1 VLYGQ
6 AIVLIRM
13 QTWIKNNL
21 KGDPVIWTIIILLSV
36 LSILLVYSAASAPA
50 FRSKDGDTEYY
61 LIKHCILIGFSFMA
75 MWVAHNINYI
85 YYSKISRFA
94 LLLCV
99 PLLIY
104 TYFKGIT
111 ENEASRWIMIPFINQ
126 TFQTSDLAKLAL
138 ISNLASM
145 LAKRQQNI
153 DDFKKSLL
161 PILIWCGV
169 ICGLIALS
177 DLSTAMM
184 LFTTCLIIMFIGR
197 VSINSLLKLIG
208 IGVICLG
215 LSLIVGQRGPTAV
228 KRIEK
233 WWGMVSGTTAPEEL
247 DYQVQQSFIALA
259 KGKIFG
265 VGSGHSSQT
274 YHLPVAYSDYIF
286 AILNEEYGLIMGV
299 VVVFLYL
306 LLLYRGIKVA
316 TNSDKAFGGLL
327 SVGLTFSLV
336 IQSMINMMVVV
347 GLVPV
352 TGLSLPLL
360 SMGGTSLLFT
370 GVSLGIILSVSRGDL
385 REQARENQFV
395 VQEEQEEAFPF
406 AMDEI
411 EEEPSSIAPKTLMD
425 DELLD
430 RGSIELSL

>member
-1 VLYGQ
+1 
-6 AIVLIRM
+6 M

-21 KGDPVIWTIIILLSV
+21 KGDPVIWTVIILLSV
-36 LSILLVYSAASAPA
+36 LSILVVYSAASAPA
-50 FRSKDGDTEYY
+50 FRSRGGNTEYY
-61 LIKHCILIGFSFMA
+61 LIKHFVLILCSFFA

-94 LLLCV
+94 LLISV

-104 TYFKGIT
+104 TYFNGVT
-111 ENEASRWIMIPFINQ
+111 ENNASRWIMIPIINQ

-138 ISNLASM
+138 IANLASM
-145 LAKRQQNI
+145 LAKRQKNI

-184 LFTTCLIIMFIGR
+184 LFSTCLMIMFVGR
-197 VSINSLLKLIG
+197 VSVNSLLKLLGIG
-208 IGVICLG
+208 IICVG
-215 LSLIVGQRGPTAV
+215 LALVVGQRLETAIN
-228 KRIEK
+228 RISE
-233 WWGMVSGTTAPEEL
+233 WWGMVSGATAPGDL
-247 DYQVQQSFIALA
+247 DYQVQQSFIAIS
-259 KGKIFG
+259 KGGFFG
-265 VGSGHSSQT
+265 VGSGHSSQS

-299 VVVFLYL
+299 AVIFLYL

-316 TNSDKAFGGLL
+316 TNSEKAFGGLL

-347 GLVPV
+347 GLMPV

-385 REQARENQFV
+385 REEVKESKMNKTDQPSIESENAEGDFSSFEPELV
-395 VQEEQEEAFPF
+395 V
-406 AMDEI
+406 DED
-411 EEEPSSIAPKTLMD
+411 ELMD
-425 DELLD
+425 GE
-430 RGSIELSL
+430 SIGLSI

>member
-1 VLYGQ
+1 
-6 AIVLIRM
+6 M

-21 KGDPVIWTIIILLSV
+21 KGDPVIWTVIIVLSV

-50 FRSKDGDTEYY
+50 FRSRQGDTEYY
-61 LIKHCILIGFSFMA
+61 LIKHCVLIGCSFVA
-75 MWVAHNINYI
+75 MWIAHNINYV

-94 LLLCV
+94 LLLSV

-111 ENEASRWIMIPFINQ
+111 ENDASRWIMIPFINQ

-138 ISNLASM
+138 IANLASM
-145 LAKRQQNI
+145 LAKRQQEI

-184 LFTTCLIIMFIGR
+184 LFATCLMVMFVGR

-208 IGVICLG
+208 IGVICLS

-228 KRIEK
+228 NRVQK
-233 WWGMVSGTTAPEEL
+233 WWGMVSGTTAPIDL
-247 DYQVQQSFIALA
+247 DYQVQQSFIAVA
-259 KGKIFG
+259 KGGFFG

-299 VVVFLYL
+299 FVIVLYL

-316 TNSDKAFGGLL
+316 TNSEKAFGGLL

-370 GVSLGIILSVSRGDL
+370 GLSLGIILSVSRGDL
-385 REQARENQFV
+385 REEAKANQLIK
-395 VQEEQEEAFPF
+395 EEVDIPLE
-406 AMDEI
+406 EI
-411 EEEPSSIAPKTLMD
+411 EEEEIEPSDIAPKTLMD
-425 DELLD
+425 DDFLD
-430 RGSIELSL
+430 KGSIELSL